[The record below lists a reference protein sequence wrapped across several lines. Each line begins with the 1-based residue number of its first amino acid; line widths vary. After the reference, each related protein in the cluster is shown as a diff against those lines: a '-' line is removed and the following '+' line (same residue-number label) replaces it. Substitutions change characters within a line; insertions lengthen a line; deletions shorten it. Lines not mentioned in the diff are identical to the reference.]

1 MTPGHEQPG
10 TWTYRHA
17 AESLEQVGRALLNA
31 PRDPRL
37 LLRRAECLLALG
49 RALQAREAAAAA
61 LTTRPT
67 DPRVL
72 DAIGNLLSRAH
83 DQRGALEAFEQAIA
97 LAPHTP
103 HFRFNRATVRRFLG
117 ELDGAEEDYNQVLT
131 LARHDYEAYLN
142 RSELRPQ
149 TRERNHVAELEALLA
164 EGKADWQGEVA
175 LRYALAK
182 EYEDLGEHGQAF
194 VHLER
199 GARLRRQHMRYE
211 VAADVA
217 TVEWII
223 RAYSDS
229 VEPLPPA
236 SEADPAAPIFIV
248 GLPRS
253 GSTLVERILG
263 SHSRVTP
270 GGELPHFTLAL
281 TRAVRRLTGQ
291 AELRRQELI
300 ARSAGVD
307 FAALGNDYLAQ
318 VRMGGIGAGLFTDK
332 MPLNYLY
339 CGLIRRALP
348 HARIVQ
354 VRRSP
359 LAACYA
365 MYKTLFKD
373 GYPFSYQL
381 DELGRYYVAYDRLM
395 RHWAEKLPGAILEL
409 RYEDLVKDVRSQ
421 SQRLLEFCGLGWE
434 EACAD
439 FHLNERAITTAS
451 AAQVRRPLYGSSV
464 SLWQHYRAQLEPLA
478 QQLEAAGIDVD

>member
-1 MTPGHEQPG
+1 MRSAQHH
-10 TWTYRHA
+10 HA
-17 AESLEQVGRALLNA
+17 AEALEQVGRALRDA

-49 RALQAREAAAAA
+49 RASQARAAAAAA
-61 LTTRPT
+61 LETRPT
-67 DPRVL
+67 DLRVL
-72 DAIGNLLSRAH
+72 DAIGNLLSRAQ

-97 LAPHTP
+97 LAPRTP

-117 ELDGAEEDYNQVLT
+117 ELDGAEEDYNQVIT

-149 TRERNHVAELEALLA
+149 TRERNHTPELEALLA

-182 EYEDLGEHGQAF
+182 EYEDLGEHRQAF

-199 GARLRRQHMRYE
+199 GARLRRQHLRYD
-211 VAADVA
+211 VATDVA
-217 TVEWII
+217 TVEWIM
-223 RAYSDS
+223 RAYPDS
-229 VEPLPPA
+229 VQAPPGA
-236 SEADPAAPIFIV
+236 REAAVATPIFIV

-253 GSTLVERILG
+253 GSTLIERILA
-263 SHSRVTP
+263 SHSRVSP

-291 AELRRQELI
+291 AQLGRQELI

-318 VRMGGIGAGLFTDK
+318 VQVDGIGAGVFTDK
-332 MPLNYLY
+332 LPLNYLY

-348 HARIVQ
+348 PARIVH

-409 RYEDLVKDVRSQ
+409 RYEDLVKDLPGQ

-434 EACAD
+434 EACAS
-439 FHLNERAITTAS
+439 FHLNERASTTAS
-451 AAQVRRPLYGSSV
+451 AAQVRRPLYDSSV
-464 SLWQHYRAQLEPLA
+464 SLWQHYRTELEPLA
-478 QQLEAAGIDVD
+478 QQLKAAGIDVD

>member
-1 MTPGHEQPG
+1 MSPGQHQLFE
-10 TWTYRHA
+10 A
-17 AESLEQVGRALLNA
+17 LERVGRALRDT

-37 LLRRAECLLALG
+37 LLKRAECLLVLG
-49 RALQAREAAAAA
+49 RASQAREAAAAA
-61 LTTRPT
+61 LEARPT

-83 DQRGALEAFEQAIA
+83 DQPAALEAFGQAIA
-97 LAPHTP
+97 LAPRTP

-117 ELDGAEEDYNQVLT
+117 DLQGAEEDYDRVIS
-131 LARHDYEAYLN
+131 LACHDYEAYLN
-142 RSELRPQ
+142 RSELRLQ
-149 TRERNHVAELEALLA
+149 TREHNHVAELEALLA
-164 EGKADWQGEVA
+164 EGHTDWRGAVA

-199 GARLRRQHMRYE
+199 GARLRRQHLRYD
-211 VAADVA
+211 VSADVA

-223 RAYSDS
+223 RAHSDS

-281 TRAVRRLTGQ
+281 TRAVRRRAGQ
-291 AELRRQELI
+291 PQLGRQELI
-300 ARSAGVD
+300 VHSAGVD
-307 FAALGNDYLAQ
+307 FAALGNDYLAL
-318 VRMGGIGAGLFTDK
+318 VEAGGISASIFTDK

-339 CGLIRRALP
+339 SGLIRRALP
-348 HARIVQ
+348 HARIVH

-395 RHWAEKLPGAILEL
+395 RHWAAKLPGAILEL
-409 RYEDLVKDVRSQ
+409 RYEDLVKDVLGESR
-421 SQRLLEFCGLGWE
+421 RLLEFCGLEWQ
-434 EACAD
+434 EACAN
-439 FHLNERAITTAS
+439 FHLNERASTTAS
-451 AAQVRRPLYGSSV
+451 AAQVRRPLYDSSV
-464 SLWQHYRAQLEPLA
+464 SLWQHHRVRLEPLA